1 MVRNLVPKFADGNG
15 GDYCFRR
22 IWPRKFLYVLDAFL
36 SICRILFGK
45 GLLLYPSAKSQV
57 SNGESG
63 DNVVGGGAFGDEIA
77 KVSRIFSGLIM
88 VIWFSKE
95 RSSPSLG

>member
-1 MVRNLVPKFADGNG
+1 MVTEEIIVFVAFGQGN
-15 GDYCFRR
+15 FST
-22 IWPRKFLYVLDAFL
+22 FFDAFL

-45 GLLLYPSAKSQV
+45 GSLLYPSVKSQV

-77 KVSRIFSGLIM
+77 EVSRIFSGLIM